1 MAKMASLFAKLLLV
15 AAAASPARAAM
26 AAWWNEIGPQI
37 VLRNETTNQIRYS
50 PCNSFGEAS
59 YSPADDRVLELEHNP
74 KTGTPIAGV
83 GWYNRVLTVY
93 VLTLQRCLVNM
104 RG

>member
-15 AAAASPARAAM
+15 AATASPARAAM

-37 VLRNETTNQIRYS
+37 ILLNETTNQIRYS
-50 PCNSFGEAS
+50 PCNSFGEAR
-59 YSPADDRVLELEHNP
+59 YSHDDDRVLELEYTP
-74 KTGTPIAGV
+74 KIGTPLAGV

-93 VLTLQRCLVNM
+93 VLALQL
-104 RG
+104 